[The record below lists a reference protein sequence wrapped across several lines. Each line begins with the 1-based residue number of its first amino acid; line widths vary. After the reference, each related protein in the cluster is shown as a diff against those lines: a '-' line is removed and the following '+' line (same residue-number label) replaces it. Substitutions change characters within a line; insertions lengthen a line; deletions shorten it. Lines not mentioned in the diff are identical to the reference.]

1 MSQIGQGSLNTK
13 SAVNIQGGPVRA
25 LPPSELKK
33 MQNCDVP
40 GPGTYSLD
48 NLNGWFKRSYNMNF
62 SEIWKTHTQM
72 HLISFF
78 PIKNMKDKVSLFIK
92 EI

>member
-33 MQNCDVP
+33 MQNSDVP

-62 SEIWKTHTQM
+62 SEI
-72 HLISFF
+72 
-78 PIKNMKDKVSLFIK
+78 
-92 EI
+92 